1 MSCSIR
7 DQPVWTRVRVP
18 AQDFAPHSTTATYV
32 APSTSFAKFTQD
44 GNFSAPV
51 GGWLPVSHSAPEP
64 QLWRRVL
71 RMIVGHDAAPPDTET
86 VGGWGFEFLGWKV
99 NFCGHQRRIH
109 APKKHQEQ
117 PSLVF
122 PYSESIYHPAT
133 ASGLVP
139 CLDDRGE
146 GFASPFSRVDKY
158 PQHGEYFY
166 PLKYAPHVRQ
176 PAREGSWELLE
187 NSSSPRLLLR
197 SIDPADVCKDSVA
210 SCQSTVSADD
220 IDSAVFPSNLDHYVR

>member
-1 MSCSIR
+1 MSYSIR

-18 AQDFAPHSTTATYV
+18 AQGFAPHSTTRTYV
-32 APSTSFAKFTQD
+32 APSTSFPKFTQD
-44 GNFSAPV
+44 GNSSAPV

-71 RMIVGHDAAPPDTET
+71 RMIVGLDTAPPDTET

-109 APKKHQEQ
+109 APKKHQEK
-117 PSLVF
+117 PSLIF
-122 PYSESIYHPAT
+122 PYSNTIYQPAT

-146 GFASPFSRVDKY
+146 CSASPFSRVGKH
-158 PQHGEYFY
+158 PQHGESFR
-166 PLKYAPHVRQ
+166 PLECAPYVGQ
-176 PAREGSWELLE
+176 APREGSWEHLE
-187 NSSSPRLLLR
+187 NSSSPRLQLR
-197 SIDPADVCKDSVA
+197 SIDPAYVYGDSAA

-220 IDSAVFPSNLDHYVR
+220 IESAVFPGNLEHYVR